1 LGDVDFE
8 KFAACFGGWGIAV
21 REPDQIRPALQKAR
35 ERVAI
40 GQCAIVNIWVD
51 INEYA
56 PGTRAQ
62 TMYK

>member
-1 LGDVDFE
+1 
-8 KFAACFGGWGIAV
+8 
-21 REPDQIRPALQKAR
+21 
-35 ERVAI
+35 VAG

-51 INEYA
+51 PNEYA

>member
-1 LGDVDFE
+1 VAG
-8 KFAACFGGWGIAV
+8 GIAV
-21 REPDQIRPALQKAR
+21 REAEPDSSALEKAR
-35 ERVAI
+35 ERVAG

-56 PGTRAQ
+56 PGTKAQ